1 MAWYFLILAGDYVIT
16 TGDYII
22 VGGDFIISGGD
33 FIIVGADYVIA
44 AADYRIVR
52 HLAKIYYLC
61 DTFSCAIGNNRDT
74 NVGVFFVCLSP
85 I

>member
-22 VGGDFIISGGD
+22 AGGDFIISGGD
-33 FIIVGADYVIA
+33 
-44 AADYRIVR
+44 YRIVCGLVKNR
-52 HLAKIYYLC
+52 RLSGG
-61 DTFSCAIGNNRDT
+61 FSLLGWVK
-74 NVGVFFVCLSP
+74 NVWENS